1 MKKILLKIEGMTCSA
16 CSTGLEKYLNKQN
29 GIEIATV
36 NLIMATA
43 NIEYDETTINI
54 EQIENFIKDAGF
66 KFSTD
71 VKMYFNVV
79 EQTVYVVADDGKQ
92 LKIEF

>member
-1 MKKILLKIEGMTCSA
+1 MAKGKRELI
-16 CSTGLEKYLNKQN
+16 
-29 GIEIATV
+29 IEIKG
-36 NLIMATA
+36 
-43 NIEYDETTINI
+43 
-54 EQIENFIKDAGF
+54 EQFQLVEFKKLLDGKLKDAGF